1 MLSLIEPSQ
10 INSQNS
16 QWTVDEL
23 KCLSASF
30 EGRTPQDVLTWA
42 LNEFGDR
49 LGIATGFG
57 AEGIAL
63 IDMAVKLQP
72 QVNVFYLDT
81 DLLFPE
87 TYELRD
93 RVEEKYKL
101 KIFPFRSQLSLE
113 QQAANY
119 GEELWR
125 TNPDLCCKLRK
136 QEPLKQ
142 ALQNLDAW
150 VTAIRRDQSP
160 TRAATGLIEWD
171 QKWNLVKINPLA
183 QWTRREVWQY
193 IYRNNVPYNTLH
205 DVGYPSIGC
214 THCTQPVQIG
224 EDERAGRWRGQA
236 KTECG
241 LHV

>member
-10 INSQNS
+10 IDSQSS

-30 EGRTPQDVLTWA
+30 EGRAPQDVLTWA

-49 LGIATGFG
+49 LAIATGFG

-63 IDMAVKLQP
+63 IDMAVKLQA
-72 QVNVFYLDT
+72 QVRVFYLDT
-81 DLLFPE
+81 DVLFPE

-93 RVEEKYKL
+93 RIEEKYKL
-101 KIFPFRSQLSLE
+101 KILPFRSSLSLE

-160 TRAATGLIEWD
+160 TRATAGLIEWD
-171 QKWNLVKINPLA
+171 QKWHLVKINPLA
-183 QWTRREVWQY
+183 QWTKREVWQY
-193 IYRNNVPYNTLH
+193 IYRNDVPYNPLH